1 MKLSN
6 YDIATDTETIR
17 DYSDEELAT
26 IGELEAALAVE
37 QEEQAAKD
45 AAKTSGNQKLKD
57 LGLTDEEIA
66 AITS

>member
-37 QEEQAAKD
+37 QEQQAAKD

>member
-26 IGELEAALAVE
+26 IGDLEAALAVE
-37 QEEQAAKD
+37 QEEQAAKE
-45 AAKTSGNQKLKD
+45 AAKTSGNQKLRD

>member
-26 IGELEAALAVE
+26 IGELEAALAAE
-37 QEEQAAKD
+37 QEERAAKE

>member
-26 IGELEAALAVE
+26 IGELEAALAAE
-37 QEEQAAKD
+37 QEEQAAKE